1 MDEDRTTLAFPK
13 HFLDELRAR
22 TNVVELVGRRVQL
35 KKRGRDHWGCCPF
48 HGEKTAS
55 FKVSEDRDDYHCFGC
70 GAHGSAFD
78 FVMQIEGLSFPEAVE
93 RLAEAAGMEVPKMQ
107 PEDRQ
112 KADRMSRLAEAN
124 EAAAKWFTAQLH
136 GAAGAEA
143 RAYLERRG
151 VGAKAVG
158 DFRLGFAPD
167 RNDGLKSALLDR
179 DFTEAEQIEAGLIAK
194 PDDGR
199 AAYDRF
205 RNRLMFPIAD
215 RRGRV
220 IAFGGRALGEAR
232 AKYLNSPETPLFHK
246 SRALYNLAMAREA
259 ARDAGTVIVAEGYM
273 DVIALAEA
281 GFRHAVAP
289 LGTAVTEEQIA
300 LLWQMTAE
308 PVFCLDGD
316 AAGLRAAQRAAERAL
331 PILKPGKSLRF
342 ALLPE
347 GLDPD
352 DMVRSQGPDAMRE
365 LLGRTAG
372 IAETLW
378 RAATADRELGT
389 PERRAA
395 LEKDLERLAFQIAD
409 ETIRRHFLDDFRARA
424 RAAFRRPSRRDD
436 RPWRPGQPGQRGF
449 RREEEDLTALR
460 ASLPANAGRVPE
472 ETIVAALLAWPELLE
487 EFGEQLDA
495 LQLRHDDL
503 DRALVIMRDAAMRQA
518 ELDSGA
524 LSRHLLAAGYERLIA
539 RLSAPNAARLSF
551 KSRKDTPYSEIR
563 EQFDATLHHYRI
575 EAVQE
580 ELNEAVTIA
589 RRELSAEAFDRVSA
603 LKLELDRLMASEPT
617 ASGVARAEA

>member
-1 MDEDRTTLAFPK
+1 MAFPK